1 MRSRVVITTDFP
13 YIWCSL
19 IKILWVSNYYEEL
32 ALEWAMDKKLLTC
45 FVTLYSSC
53 FSNNSFLSAKIRF
66 FLQLLVLPIKS
77 IISKTEKAVM
87 TAFSTQRF
95 MSTSLTNAT
104 INFVLEVSCNVSWH
118 IPICLYGNEYNLV
131 HSQVLIVIYIDILPY
146 IILLF
151 INKYH
156 DNSKSK
162 DY

>member
-1 MRSRVVITTDFP
+1 MIWLVIC